1 MPLPRNRK
9 DASGGMSL
17 INHEDCW
24 GKTTAD
30 NQPGISVRDH
40 CLNVGCVAEAL
51 WVMLPPHLRVL
62 LPPGTATLAALH
74 DIGKVSPGFQQKCP
88 AWLVKHHIQPGSAF
102 GNEADHAKIS
112 QFTLQKIVA
121 DSFRLWAAVIGAHH
135 GNIKGDRI
143 AYISEDNHVG
153 WEAERLRLVRE
164 LMVAFGPLPSELGNE
179 AAWWMTAGL
188 ITVADWIGSDEEMFP
203 QTWTDSL
210 DSRRQR
216 ARAALL
222 AIPWEPPK
230 AKIGFSFTD
239 LFPGY
244 QANEI
249 QSATMEKITEPG
261 LYIIEGP
268 MGCGKTEAALS
279 AAYRIIS
286 SGKATGIYFALPTQI
301 TSNRIHLRVESFLNQ
316 VIQQASDLY
325 LIHSGSWLIHPAPLH
340 QLRSSKPGD
349 AEADEHIRAGRS
361 WFTSAKRAILAPFG
375 VGTVDQALLGI
386 VAAKHFFVRQL
397 GLAGKVVILD
407 EVHTYDLYT
416 STLIDKLIERLL
428 ELRCTVIVL
437 SATLTRDRRRQ
448 LLAVAGCQATDLSAA
463 YPLLSCVS
471 SSLRE
476 FPIEP
481 PPPKP
486 VAVRFPAA
494 EALAESCLE
503 RAHDGEC
510 VLWIRNTVDEAQ
522 ETFGQLKS
530 ANHEGGPEIAL
541 LHSRFPQ
548 FRREELENDWMERL
562 GKDGTRRP
570 QNGCVL
576 VSTQVAE
583 QSVDIDADLLITDL
597 SPTDMLLQRIGR
609 LWRHERPRPCGR
621 AEVWIRPITLTD
633 EQLGFASAKELQ
645 LALGKSARVYAPYV
659 LLRSWQQWQHRKMIT
674 LPGDI
679 RAILEAT
686 YTEPGAGE
694 PPAWRELREDLERKK
709 VVLSAKAINATK
721 VWFQPSLADEE
732 GVQTRFSA
740 YPTASLLVARIIETL
755 DAVSTRLTLLNG
767 DTATVSER
775 NWNIEA
781 ARALH
786 RNLVPMPRW
795 VVRAALGT
803 APGWLRLHIAQ
814 ATAIGLLQPDST
826 IVYWRSDIESGLSYC
841 PERGILI
848 SRTKQPTTT
857 ALENWDEDESY
868 D

>member
-1 MPLPRNRK
+1 M
-9 DASGGMSL
+9 
-17 INHEDCW
+17 
-24 GKTTAD
+24 
-30 NQPGISVRDH
+30 
-40 CLNVGCVAEAL
+40 
-51 WVMLPPHLRVL
+51 MLPPRLRVL
-62 LPPGTATLAALH
+62 LPPSAVILAAIH
-74 DIGKVSPGFQQKCP
+74 DVGKVSPGFQQKCP
-88 AWLVKHHIQPGSAF
+88 PWLARHHIQTAAAIGS
-102 GNEADHAKIS
+102 EEDHAKVS
-112 QFTLQKIVA
+112 QFTLQGLVA
-121 DSFRLWAAVIGAHH
+121 DSLRLWGAVMGAHH
-135 GNIKGDRI
+135 GKIKGDRI
-143 AYISEDNHVG
+143 ACISEDNHAG
-153 WEAERLRLVRE
+153 WEAERRRLTEE
-164 LMVAFGPLPSELGNE
+164 LIAAFGTLPSEPGDE
-179 AAWWMTAGL
+179 AARWMTAGL

-203 QTWTDSL
+203 QTWIGSL
-210 DSRRQR
+210 DNRRQR
-216 ARAALL
+216 ARAAL
-222 AIPWEPPK
+222 AAVQWESPK
-230 AKIGFSFTD
+230 VKTGLDFSG
-239 LFPGY
+239 LFQAF
-244 QANEI
+244 QANAL
-249 QSATMEKITEPG
+249 QDAAWEKIIEPG
-261 LYIIEGP
+261 LYVIEGP
-268 MGCGKTEAALS
+268 MGCGKTEVALT
-279 AAYRIIS
+279 ATYRLITS
-286 SGKATGIYFALPTQI
+286 EQATGIYFALPTQV
-301 TSNRIHLRVESFLNQ
+301 TSNRIHIRVGSFLE
-316 VIQQASDLY
+316 QALRQSSDLR
-325 LIHSGSWLIHPAPLH
+325 LIHSGSWLMQPAPLN
-340 QLRSSKPGD
+340 QLRASVGGD

-361 WFTSAKRAILAPFG
+361 WFASAKHAILAPFG

-428 ELRCTVIVL
+428 ELRCTIIVL

-448 LLAVAGCQATDLSAA
+448 LLALAGCQATDLSAA

-476 FPIEP
+476 FPVES

-494 EALAESCLE
+494 EALVESCLE
-503 RAHDGEC
+503 RAHHGEC

-530 ANHEGGPEIAL
+530 ANHEVGPEIAL
-541 LHSRFPQ
+541 LHSRLPQ

-597 SPTDMLLQRIGR
+597 APTDMLLQRLGR
-609 LWRHERPRPCGR
+609 LWRHERGR
-621 AEVWIRPITLTD
+621 SCRQAEIWIRPVALSD
-633 EQLGFASAKELQ
+633 EQLGSASAKDLQ
-645 LALGKSARVYAPYV
+645 QALGKSARVYAPYV
-659 LLRSWQQWQHRKMIT
+659 LLRSWEQWQHRETIT

-686 YTEPGAGE
+686 YTDPAADE

-709 VVLSAKAINATK
+709 VALSAKALNATN
-721 VWFQPSLADEE
+721 VWFQPPLADED
-732 GVQTRFSA
+732 GVQTRFST
-740 YPTASLLVARIIETL
+740 YPTTSLFVARMIERL
-755 DAVSTRLTLLNG
+755 DAVSVRLTLLNG
-767 DTATVSER
+767 GTVTVSGR

-795 VVRAALGT
+795 AVRGGLG
-803 APGWLRLHIAQ
+803 AEPDWLRLHVAQ

-826 IVYWRSDIESGLSYC
+826 IVYWRSDAESGLSYC

-848 SRTKQPTTT
+848 ARGKRPTTT